1 MVMADDMQVLNMFG
15 LDMEPFSDFIEADFV
30 LGRYPCIAGQ
40 IQQELMAL
48 HYASGNEVSR
58 G

>member
-1 MVMADDMQVLNMFG
+1 MADDMQVLNMFG